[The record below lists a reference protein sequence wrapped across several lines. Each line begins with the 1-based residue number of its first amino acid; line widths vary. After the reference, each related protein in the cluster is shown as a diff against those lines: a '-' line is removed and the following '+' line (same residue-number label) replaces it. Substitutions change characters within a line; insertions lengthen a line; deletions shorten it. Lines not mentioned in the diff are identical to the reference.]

1 MNKKE
6 IGEFS
11 QVEIDKTNKI
21 LKNKKMKLLK
31 KSDAKMDDKEKKP
44 ASDKLKMIK
53 EVQTNTSSIR
63 EQIETSL
70 STITPAIK
78 QFSSMKHIL
87 PIKHIETISS
97 AITSSIRHI
106 PSNILSIPSFEGK
119 HKSVQ
124 TEIEKLVNKE
134 KNNISTY
141 AEKCSV
147 CNKSIKNFQ
156 YWSLRK
162 LDYDELKEPKLI
174 ECNNFCSTKCLDE
187 FKKNNSDKLEKY
199 EFYEIN
205 RCSCYY
211 DCKELNNLR
220 YMCEKEKILNYEP
233 GAFFCNI
240 QPKNFC
246 EPANASIIKA
256 SINIH
261 KEVKNLKKETTFQF
275 KLTAAMT
282 ILVII
287 LTLANIWIAAQNDTA
302 TKIDELRMDLSTI
315 YSSVN
320 DSLDKYNIK
329 IDETNNHLKNIDEY
343 FQGNRNNNET

>member
-1 MNKKE
+1 MNK
-6 IGEFS
+6 
-11 QVEIDKTNKI
+11 VEDENQYFKTQDW
-21 LKNKKMKLLK
+21 KNHKLYNSLER
-31 KSDAKMDDKEKKP
+31 DYEN
-44 ASDKLKMIK
+44 I
-53 EVQTNTSSIR
+53 Q
-63 EQIETSL
+63 L
-70 STITPAIK
+70 STGYVPPDKIHLWCIY
-78 QFSSMKHIL
+78 
-87 PIKHIETISS
+87 TI
-97 AITSSIRHI
+97 
-106 PSNILSIPSFEGK
+106 
-119 HKSVQ
+119 
-124 TEIEKLVNKE
+124 
-134 KNNISTY
+134 
-141 AEKCSV
+141 CS
-147 CNKSIKNFQ
+147 
-156 YWSLRK
+156 
-162 LDYDELKEPKLI
+162 EEPKLI